1 MSLIF
6 NQGANRLE
14 SLFKE
19 VLEVPQIRKK
29 FTNFWGEVRLP
40 KLKIVRSNELN
51 ACAYQHNNKMYV
63 EVNDVA
69 ANLSDEAIKALYCH
83 ELCHII
89 HKDFHTKTV
98 ASGLVATILLSAIT
112 VISIKISYFLLLLAI
127 PSVLLSRALY
137 WRVYVSLELRADS
150 YSARYFREG
159 MREVLQTLSREER
172 PANLFLKF
180 FSSHPSAQI
189 RLEKL

>member
-14 SLFKE
+14 TLFKQ
-19 VLEVPQIRKK
+19 VLEVPQIRRS

-69 ANLSDEAIKALYCH
+69 ANLSDEAIKAAYCH

-98 ASGLVATILLSAIT
+98 ASGLVATVLLSAIT
-112 VISIKISYFLLLLAI
+112 VLSIKISYFLLVLAI
-127 PSVLLSRALY
+127 PAVLLSRMLY
-137 WRVYVSLELRADS
+137 WRVYMSLELRADA
-150 YSARYFREG
+150 YSARYFRAG
-159 MREVLQTLSREER
+159 MKEVLSALSREER
-172 PANLFLKF
+172 PANSFLQF
-180 FSSHPSAQI
+180 FSSHPSSKI